1 MKLSPGE
8 GKGNGPGVLLQSWW
22 GFGCRRLLGSVLG
35 SHLPPHPPSPST
47 RHQQPVFGI
56 LPGGNSKQHMLEGQ
70 PTASVGGLICPSRK
84 YHRHRAPCPTQD
96 MPRAKATPKRR
107 GLEGLSPPTRSI
119 SQPRE
124 CPASPSSTPPES
136 PFDYAPE
143 PLPGCGRAAKGALR
157 VQSHR
162 QLCAC

>member
-1 MKLSPGE
+1 MKLSPWRRE
-8 GKGNGPGVLLQSWW
+8 RQRPW
-22 GFGCRRLLGSVLG
+22 GFAPELVGLWLQTLLGSVLG
-35 SHLPPHPPSPST
+35 SYLPPHPPSPST
-47 RHQQPVFGI
+47 RHEQPVFGI
-56 LPGGNSKQHMLEGQ
+56 LPGGNSEQQMLEGQ
-70 PTASVGGLICPSRK
+70 PTASVGGLICPSQK
-84 YHRHRAPCPTQD
+84 YHRHRAPCPTRD

-143 PLPGCGRAAKGALR
+143 PLPGCGRAAKGAL
-157 VQSHR
+157 
-162 QLCAC
+162 